1 MNNVFQ
7 CSISI
12 SLPDFRPILVPRVPQ
27 CQVLEVIPVLAL
39 VTRKKYGK
47 SMLQSSKNTAIN
59 MFFWGGYI
67 YIYFIFHSIKA
78 RKGMKNLHLYLQTII
93 RNIPKTFTLQRALLP
108 LLPLN
113 LGVIQQLPAASPAFK
128 KIVGTMAASILV
140 HHLPPPFVAQEMSWW
155 CQRTTSE
162 GGDCDVGVKPDIW
175 TRTVTP

>member
-12 SLPDFRPILVPRVPQ
+12 SLQDFRPILVPRVPQ
-27 CQVLEVIPVLAL
+27 YQVLEVIPVLAL

-47 SMLQSSKNTAIN
+47 SRLQSSKKTQQSTSIN
-59 MFFWGGYI
+59 MFFWGA
-67 YIYFIFHSIKA
+67 IYFIFHSIKA
-78 RKGMKNLHLYLQTII
+78 RKGMKNVHRYLQTII

-128 KIVGTMAASILV
+128 KIVGTMAASILFIIFP
-140 HHLPPPFVAQEMSWW
+140 HLLWLKRCLGGAKG
-155 CQRTTSE
+155 QRLKE
-162 GGDCDVGVKPDIW
+162 AIAMLG
-175 TRTVTP
+175 

>member
-1 MNNVFQ
+1 M
-7 CSISI
+7 SSPGGDPSARLSHPEEIREI
-12 SLPDFRPILVPRVPQ
+12 
-27 CQVLEVIPVLAL
+27 QVAII
-39 VTRKKYGK
+39 K
-47 SMLQSSKNTAIN
+47 KNTAIN
-59 MFFWGGYI
+59 GNQHVFLGGYVI
-67 YIYFIFHSIKA
+67 SHSIKA

-93 RNIPKTFTLQRALLP
+93 RTIPKTFALQRALLP

-128 KIVGTMAASILV
+128 KIVETMAASILV

>member
-1 MNNVFQ
+1 MSSPGGDPSARLSHPEEIREIHVAIIKKHSNQHVF
-7 CSISI
+7 
-12 SLPDFRPILVPRVPQ
+12 L
-27 CQVLEVIPVLAL
+27 
-39 VTRKKYGK
+39 
-47 SMLQSSKNTAIN
+47 
-59 MFFWGGYI
+59 GGLYI